1 MYLMRRSPL
10 SWGRMVFPTPASA
23 FFRQVVTTPDEVRP
37 RVAAL
42 ALDIRQTED
51 AYVIQASVPG
61 FAPEDVNVTVD
72 GNWLVIQAQH
82 AEDEESSERGW
93 VRRER
98 RSASVYRRLALP
110 EQTDVDAIK
119 ASVANG
125 ELSINIPRSRA
136 AEPHRVPVTTPVA
149 TTTPT
154 GGESAPAIDTQ
165 ASPVAG
171 ESA

>member
-1 MYLMRRSPL
+1 MYLMRRGPM
-10 SWGRMVFPTPASA
+10 SWDRIVFPTPAST
-23 FFRQVVTTPDEVRP
+23 FLRQVVTTPAAVRP
-37 RVAAL
+37 RVAPL
-42 ALDIRQTED
+42 ALDIRQTDD

-82 AEDEESSERGW
+82 TDDKETNEDGW

-125 ELSINIPRSRA
+125 ELSINVPRSRE
-136 AEPHRVPVTTPVA
+136 AEPRRIPVTAPAGTM
-149 TTTPT
+149 TTAE
-154 GGESAPAIDTQ
+154 GESA
-165 ASPVAG
+165 
-171 ESA
+171 

>member
-1 MYLMRRSPL
+1 
-10 SWGRMVFPTPASA
+10 MVFPTPVL
-23 FFRQVVTTPDEVRP
+23 FRQVVTAPAVVRP
-37 RVAAL
+37 RVAPL
-42 ALDIRQTED
+42 AVDIRQTDD
-51 AYVIQASVPG
+51 AYLIEASVPG

-82 AEDEESSERGW
+82 TDDTETKEDGW

-119 ASVANG
+119 ASVTNG
-125 ELSINIPRSRA
+125 ELSINVPRSRA
-136 AEPHRVPVTTPVA
+136 PEPHRIPVTTAAA
-149 TTTPT
+149 TTTAPE
-154 GGESAPAIDTQ
+154 GESAPAT
-165 ASPVAG
+165 G